1 MSRKCKALL
10 LPPKPSY
17 LRAMNHKVIRHLVVL
32 AVIAL
37 GGLMTVQ
44 IVWFKQAYDL
54 QQRQFSEKANSAL
67 SFTASQLNE
76 REGLPP
82 SVRQTSPNTF
92 RVQINS
98 CLNQDSLPVQLQKT
112 FARFGTAGDYDVAV
126 NDCNGTNELLTY
138 NFKDLLDNNKI
149 FSDNKQNEACYY
161 LNVTFNDK
169 PKTLMQEMWF
179 WVFASVSCLLVLV
192 FFAYSLYAL
201 LKEKRLS
208 EMKKDFVN
216 NMTHELKTPIANI
229 AIASEM
235 LKTGP
240 LSTNPEK
247 VKNYADIIQKEN
259 KRLEQQVERVLT
271 MAFLEEKTLDL
282 KLEKIEVNALLN
294 DILESF
300 ALRMTKRGGTV
311 AFKNKAKSPIIEADK
326 FHISNVIFSLLDNAD
341 KYSPDK
347 PMITLI
353 TENTPKGLRLTVA
366 DKGIG
371 IVKDAQKRVFDKFY
385 RVPTGDVHDV
395 KGFGLGLTYA
405 KMIVEAHGGTI
416 QVESKMNEGSQF
428 SIYLRDRIKII

>member
-1 MSRKCKALL
+1 
-10 LPPKPSY
+10 
-17 LRAMNHKVIRHLVVL
+17 MNHKVIRHLVVL

-37 GGLMTVQ
+37 SGLMTVQ

-76 REGLPP
+76 LKGLPP

-112 FARFGTAGDYDVAV
+112 FAHFGTAGDYDVAV

-138 NFKDLLDNNKI
+138 NFKDFSDGNKI
-149 FSDNKQNEACYY
+149 FSDNTQNEACYY